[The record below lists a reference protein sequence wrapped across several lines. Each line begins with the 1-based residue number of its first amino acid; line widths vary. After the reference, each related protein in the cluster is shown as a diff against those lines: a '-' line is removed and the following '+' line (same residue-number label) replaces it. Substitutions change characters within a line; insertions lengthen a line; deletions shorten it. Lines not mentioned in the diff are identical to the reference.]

1 MSTAEKIKISL
12 ECCLSGN
19 CKDCPYREL
28 YGIFLCKTERT
39 KDTLAYIQQLEEEN
53 TKLHEANTELCRTA
67 GRLERERDAAVQ
79 DIKQMV
85 HDPYEPCFCDY
96 CKLTEEECAR
106 SDCKGRSAFV
116 WRGPM
121 KEG

>member
-1 MSTAEKIKISL
+1 MESTSKIKQDL
-12 ECCLSGN
+12 EGLKFVANAGRI
-19 CKDCPYREL
+19 DRA
-28 YGIFLCKTERT
+28 
-39 KDTLAYIQQLEEEN
+39 LAYIQQLEVEN
-53 TKLHEANTELCRTA
+53 TKLHEANAELCRTA

-106 SDCKGRSAFV
+106 SDCQGRSAFV
-116 WRGPM
+116 WRGPQ
-121 KEG
+121 EVTP